1 MVYVIRDLRVLD
13 IFSLDKMYD
22 SLSNRSKLFLHLG
35 YLGFESVGFS
45 WFQIHIALFLSSVK
59 VIRKVLK
66 RLFPFL
72 VFFSLIIVDEDNTLI
87 GFSLVKLKGRL
98 KRGGWWAELI
108 MGLRDDYQGMGL
120 GSKLMRA
127 SINQARREN
136 IKGIFGTA
144 LKINV
149 GTLHFDQKHG
159 FKIKCIV
166 KGGVRWRGRK
176 YDNAE
181 MWLDTTI
188 PNPRYDPP
196 KQYQAIF
203 VKDKK

>member
-1 MVYVIRDLRVLD
+1 MVYTIRELRVFD
-13 IFSLDKMYD
+13 IFSLDKMCD

-45 WFQIHIALFLSSVK
+45 WFQIHVALVLSSIR
-59 VIRKVLK
+59 VIRKALK

-72 VFFSLIIVDEDNTLI
+72 VFFSLIIADEDNTLI

-108 MGLRDDYQGMGL
+108 MGISDDYQGRGL

-127 SINQARREN
+127 TIQQARREN

-159 FKIKCIV
+159 FKIKRV
-166 KGGVRWRGRK
+166 VNEGVRWRGRK

-188 PNPRYDPP
+188 PNPRYDAS
-196 KQYQAIF
+196 KQYQAMF

>member
-1 MVYVIRDLRVLD
+1 MVYVIRELRALN

-22 SLSNRSKLFLHLG
+22 SLSARSKLFLHLG

-45 WFQIHIALFLSSVK
+45 WFQIHFALFLSSIG
-59 VIRKVLK
+59 VIRKFLK

-72 VFFSLIIVDEDNTLI
+72 VFFLLIISEENTLI
-87 GFSLVKLKGRL
+87 GFSFVKLKGRL
-98 KRGGWWAELI
+98 KRNGWWGELI
-108 MGLRDDYQGMGL
+108 MGLRDDYQGKGL

-127 SINQARREN
+127 SINQARSED

-149 GTLHFDQKHG
+149 GTLHFDKKHG
-159 FKIKCIV
+159 FKIKRIV
-166 KGGVRWRGRK
+166 KGGVRWRGKK
-176 YDNAE
+176 YDNVE

-188 PNPRYDPP
+188 SNPRYDAP
-196 KQYQAIF
+196 KQGQAVF
-203 VKDKK
+203 VKGQK

>member
-1 MVYVIRDLRVLD
+1 MVYVIRELRALD

-22 SLSNRSKLFLHLG
+22 SLSDMSKLFLHLG

-45 WFQIHIALFLSSVK
+45 WFQIHVALFLSSIR

-72 VFFSLIIVDEDNTLI
+72 VFFSLIIVDEDNTMI
-87 GFSLVKLKGRL
+87 GFSLVKFKGRL

-108 MGLRDDYQGMGL
+108 MGLRNDYQGKGL
-120 GSKLMRA
+120 GSKLMIA
-127 SINQARREN
+127 TVQQARSEDV
-136 IKGIFGTA
+136 KGIFLTA

-149 GTLHFDQKHG
+149 GALHFYQNHG
-159 FKIKCIV
+159 FKMKQIV
-166 KGGVRWRGRK
+166 KDKVHWNERK
-176 YDNAE
+176 YDNVE
-181 MWLDTTI
+181 MWFDITL
-188 PNPRYDPP
+188 PNPRYTAQ
-196 KQYQAIF
+196 KQDQAMF

>member
-1 MVYVIRDLRVLD
+1 MVYVIRELRTLD

-22 SLSNRSKLFLHLG
+22 SLSARSKLFLHSG

-45 WFQIHIALFLSSVK
+45 WFQMHVAFFLSSIG

-66 RLFPFL
+66 RFFPFL
-72 VFFSLIIVDEDNTLI
+72 VFFSLIIVSEENTLI
-87 GFSLVKLKGRL
+87 GFSFVKLKGRL
-98 KRGGWWAELI
+98 KRNDWWGELI
-108 MGLRDDYQGMGL
+108 MGLRDGYQGKGL

-127 SINQARREN
+127 SINQARSED

-149 GTLHFDQKHG
+149 GTLHFDKKHG
-159 FKIKCIV
+159 FKIKRIV
-166 KGGVRWRGRK
+166 KGGVRWRGKK
-176 YDNAE
+176 YDNVE

-188 PNPRYDPP
+188 SNPRYDAP
-196 KQYQAIF
+196 KQGQAVF
-203 VKDKK
+203 VKGQK